1 MATINKRSNRDYVRH
16 LETIEKLLEEGGGGG
31 GTPDAVKYTAQSLTS
46 SQQQQA
52 RTNIGS
58 ASASELSQKQ
68 DTLVSGTNIKT
79 LNSQS
84 LLGSGNITIDDQSAV
99 KYTEAQSLSNAQK
112 ATARGNIAAASLAD
126 INNPQYVKAAI
137 RPEASENTMG
147 PIYLIGPDAN
157 DEYER
162 YFTQESNGTYSW
174 VALGS
179 TEIHLDGYATDQD
192 ISDVNDEISQLDLEV
207 HNLSGKYYGVFEDA
221 ESLPEGDAVGYAFV
235 GTEDPFAI
243 YNFNGEEW
251 TDSGATVDGI
261 TGEPGVGFSSVSTP
275 TPYDGTVIITL
286 SNGDT
291 ITLDLNHN
299 HPAYYSKVL
308 GGAQPVGGFEPDVVY
323 SLGTL
328 SGTITFSLAS
338 PVTGNVNHY
347 FWMFDTDST
356 APTINWPAGLT
367 WAAGSAPTVAASKHY
382 EISVLNGIAY
392 YSEV

>member
-1 MATINKRSNRDYVRH
+1 MSTSNSIQIRDKQGNPLYPITDKSLVTG
-16 LETIEKLLEEGGGGG
+16 LQDVPFESYIVAWDGSSAPTVANIPAGVVVNYNSTDYT
-31 GTPDAVKYTAQSLTS
+31 GTLAASVNTAPYLYLV
-46 SQQQQA
+46 
-52 RTNIGS
+52 
-58 ASASELSQKQ
+58 ASASQQGEYDRYITTK
-68 DTLVSGTNIKT
+68 SGSSFVWT
-79 LNSQS
+79 
-84 LLGSGNITIDDQSAV
+84 
-99 KYTEAQSLSNAQK
+99 
-112 ATARGNIAAASLAD
+112 
-126 INNPQYVKAAI
+126 
-137 RPEASENTMG
+137 
-147 PIYLIGPDAN
+147 
-157 DEYER
+157 
-162 YFTQESNGTYSW
+162 
-174 VALGS
+174 ALGS
-179 TEIHLDGYATDQD
+179 TAPVSPVIADNLTT
-192 ISDVNDEISQLDLEV
+192 NDASKALSAKQGKILGESVEELDLEV
-207 HNLSGKYYGVFEDA
+207 HNLSGKYYGIFEDA

-328 SGTITFSLAS
+328 SGTITFSIAS

-347 FWMFDTDST
+347 FWMFDTGVS
-356 APTINWPAGLT
+356 APTITWPTGIT
-367 WAAGSAPTVAASKHY
+367 WADGSAPTVAASKHY
-382 EISVLNGIAY
+382 EVSILGGIAY